1 MRECAY
7 ARRFQSSQQRAEA
20 LPRRQPALLTPLA
33 NDSET
38 RRSEPGSATG
48 CDRWR
53 GAAAGRGSPPA
64 ATAVAETCGNPGK
77 PRAVVSRETYTC
89 ASDRTIPAGDS
100 LQQWMM
106 RRTIAGPRT
115 DHPRGSAATAV
126 DGEAILPG
134 LQ

>member
-7 ARRFQSSQQRAEA
+7 ARPFQSSQQRAEA

-53 GAAAGRGSPPA
+53 GAAAGRGAPPA
-64 ATAVAETCGNPGK
+64 ATVAAESCGKPGE

-89 ASDRTIPAGDS
+89 ASHPTLPAGES
-100 LQQWMM
+100 
-106 RRTIAGPRT
+106 P
-115 DHPRGSAATAV
+115 
-126 DGEAILPG
+126 
-134 LQ
+134 